1 MFYLKCNIL
10 FYTTSKKLIINI
22 RSFHKVSLYKFYK
35 NISNQNIFIGWG
47 RKKSGLKAMNLAKR
61 YRVKFILL
69 EDGFIRSLNLGVEN
83 SPSFSIVKDDIGI
96 YYDATM
102 PSKLENLLNTYE
114 FKDEEIKQAKKAI
127 ELIKKYKISK
137 YNNNLDIP
145 DDYFQKDEKRVLVI
159 TQTANDASLE
169 FGLAKDFKT
178 VDMIK
183 DAIKE
188 NPKSKI
194 YIKIHPDV
202 LSGKKQSDFNAQ
214 DLPSK
219 CVVIKENYNPI
230 ELLSHFKKVYT
241 KTSGMGFEALIQEC
255 ECVCY
260 GMPFYAGWGLTKDKL
275 ECKRRMQK
283 RSLEEVFYAAYILY
297 AEYFNPYLNQKSNI
311 FDTIQTL
318 AKYKDIE
325 KANSNRLFM
334 LGFTLWKRH
343 FIKPFF
349 KAKNNKIIFL
359 NSIKSLAR
367 YKLKE
372 DDKFFIWGKKYDDN
386 TLKNLLLVKVKE
398 QNLTN
403 FSPKVSLVEDGFIR
417 SISLGSDL
425 TRPFSL
431 IVDDK
436 GLYIDPNKPSKLEE
450 LLQNE
455 IFDENMLSRA
465 KNIIKILL
473 ENRFSK
479 YNGLKHE
486 NLKINAKI
494 GQKVILIPAQVE
506 DDASMILG
514 GFGLS
519 TLDLLKEV
527 RAKNQDAYII
537 FKPHPDVL
545 SGNRVGLKD
554 ETLILEFCDEIVKD
568 CSIDSA
574 IKIAD
579 EIHTITSTS
588 GFDALLRAKKVF
600 TYGMPFYAGW
610 GLTKDK
616 HKCERRTRKLSLEEL
631 VAGAL
636 ITYPRYINPKTKT
649 LCEIEVCLDI
659 MLNLQKDYFSKKH
672 IKLAIDFKTFMLR
685 KIRRFYEFLA
695 KK

>member
-1 MFYLKCNIL
+1 MKYCSI
-10 FYTTSKKLIINI
+10 SKKLIANVSNFYTI
-22 RSFHKVSLYKFYK
+22 SLYKENLKINKDDLF
-35 NISNQNIFIGWG
+35 FGWG
-47 RKKSGLKAMNLAKR
+47 RKKSGLKAMNLAKK
-61 YRVKFILL
+61 YKAKFILL

-83 SPSFSIVKDDIGI
+83 SPSFSMVKDDIGI

-114 FKDEEIKQAKKAI
+114 FKGEEIKQAKKAI

-145 DDYFQKDEKRVLVI
+145 DDYFQKDEKRVLI
-159 TQTANDASLE
+159 IAQTANDASLE

-188 NPKSKI
+188 NPDSKI

-202 LSGKKQSDFNAQ
+202 LSGKKQSDLDINS
-214 DLPSK
+214 LP
-219 CVVIKENYNPI
+219 KECILISENFNPI
-230 ELLSHFKKVYT
+230 ALLEFFDKVYT

-297 AEYFNPYLNQKSNI
+297 SEYFNPYLNQKSNI

-334 LGFTLWKRH
+334 LGFTLWKRY

-349 KAKNNKIIFL
+349 KAKNNEIIFL

-372 DDKFFIWGKKYDDN
+372 DDKFFIWGKKYDEN
-386 TLKNLLLVKVKE
+386 TLKNLLLVKAKE

-403 FSPKVSLVEDGFIR
+403 FTPKVSLVEDGFIR

-436 GLYIDPNKPSKLEE
+436 GLYIDPNKVSKLEE

-455 IFDENMLSRA
+455 IFDKNMLNRA
-465 KNIIKILL
+465 KNIIKTLL

-486 NLKINAKI
+486 DLKINAKI

-527 RAKNQDAYII
+527 RSKNQDAYII

-616 HKCERRTRKLSLEEL
+616 YRCERRTRKLSLEEL

-636 ITYPRYINPKTKT
+636 IIYPRYINPKTKT

-659 MLNLQKDYFSKKH
+659 MLNLQKAYFSKKY
-672 IKLAIDFKTFMLR
+672 IKLAIDFKTFILR

>member
-1 MFYLKCNIL
+1 M
-10 FYTTSKKLIINI
+10 
-22 RSFHKVSLYKFYK
+22 SLYKK
-35 NISNQNIFIGWG
+35 NLKIKKDDLFLGWG
-47 RKKSGLKAMNLAKR
+47 RKKSGLKAMNLAKK
-61 YRVKFILL
+61 YKAKFILL

-83 SPSFSIVKDDIGI
+83 SPSFSMVKDDIGI

-145 DDYFQKDEKRVLVI
+145 DDYFQKDEKRVLII

-178 VDMIK
+178 LDMIK

-202 LSGKKQSDFNAQ
+202 LSGKKQSDLDINS
-214 DLPSK
+214 LP
-219 CVVIKENYNPI
+219 KECILITENFNPI
-230 ELLSHFKKVYT
+230 ALLEFFDKVYT

-297 AEYFNPYLNQKSNI
+297 SEYFNPYLNQKSNI

-318 AKYKDIE
+318 AKYKSIE

-334 LGFTLWKRH
+334 LGFTLWKRY

-349 KAKNNKIIFL
+349 KAKNNEIIFL

-372 DDKFFIWGKKYDDN
+372 DDKFFIWGKKYDEN
-386 TLKNLLLVKVKE
+386 TLKNLLLVKAKE
-398 QNLTN
+398 QNLTS
-403 FSPKVSLVEDGFIR
+403 FTPKVSLVEDGFIR

-436 GLYIDPNKPSKLEE
+436 GLYIDPNKVSKLEE

-455 IFDENMLSRA
+455 IFDENMLNRA

-494 GQKVILIPAQVE
+494 GQKIILIPAQVE

-527 RAKNQDAYII
+527 RSKNQDAYII

-545 SGNRVGLKD
+545 SGNRAGLKD
-554 ETLILEFCDEIVKD
+554 EKLILEFCDEIVKD

-616 HKCERRTRKLSLEEL
+616 YRCERRTRKLSLEEL

-636 ITYPRYINPKTKT
+636 ITYPRYINPKTKI

-659 MLNLQKDYFSKKH
+659 MLNLQKDYFSKSYLKIIIDLRNFLLRRMRRIVENI
-672 IKLAIDFKTFMLR
+672 IK
-685 KIRRFYEFLA
+685 
-695 KK
+695 

>member
-1 MFYLKCNIL
+1 MKY
-10 FYTTSKKLIINI
+10 YSTSKKLITNVKNFYTI
-22 RSFHKVSLYKFYK
+22 FLYKK
-35 NISNQNIFIGWG
+35 NLKINKDDLFFGWG
-47 RKKSGLKAMNLAKR
+47 RKKSGLKAMNLAKK
-61 YRVKFILL
+61 YNTKFILL

-83 SPSFSIVKDDIGI
+83 SPSFSMVKDDIGI

-114 FKDEEIKQAKKAI
+114 FKGEEIKQAKKAI

-145 DDYFQKDEKRVLVI
+145 DDYFQKDEKRVLI
-159 TQTANDASLE
+159 IAQTANDASLE
-169 FGLAKDFKT
+169 FGIAKDFKT

-188 NPKSKI
+188 NPDSKI

-202 LSGKKQSDFNAQ
+202 LSGKKQSDLDINS
-214 DLPSK
+214 LP
-219 CVVIKENYNPI
+219 KECILISENFNPI
-230 ELLSHFKKVYT
+230 ALLEFFDKVYT

-297 AEYFNPYLNQKSNI
+297 SEYFNPYLNQKSNI

-318 AKYKDIE
+318 AKYKSIE

-334 LGFTLWKRH
+334 LGFTLWKRY

-349 KAKNNKIIFL
+349 KAKNNEIIFL

-372 DDKFFIWGKKYDDN
+372 DDKFFIWGKKYDEN
-386 TLKNLLLVKVKE
+386 TLKNLLLVKAKE
-398 QNLTN
+398 QNLTS
-403 FSPKVSLVEDGFIR
+403 FTPKVSLVEDGFIR

-436 GLYIDPNKPSKLEE
+436 GLYIDPNKVSKLEE

-455 IFDENMLSRA
+455 IFDKNMLNRA
-465 KNIIKILL
+465 KNIIKTLL

-486 NLKINAKI
+486 DLKINAKI

-527 RAKNQDAYII
+527 RSKNQDAYII

-616 HKCERRTRKLSLEEL
+616 YRCERRTRKLSLEEL

-659 MLNLQKDYFSKKH
+659 MLNLQKAYFSKKY
-672 IKLAIDFKTFMLR
+672 IKLAIDFKTFILR

>member
-1 MFYLKCNIL
+1 
-10 FYTTSKKLIINI
+10 TSKKLITNVKNFYTI
-22 RSFHKVSLYKFYK
+22 FLYKK
-35 NISNQNIFIGWG
+35 NLKINKDDLFFGWG
-47 RKKSGLKAMNLAKR
+47 RKKSGLKAMNLAKK
-61 YRVKFILL
+61 YNTKFILL

-83 SPSFSIVKDDIGI
+83 SPSFSMVKDDIGI

-114 FKDEEIKQAKKAI
+114 FKGEEIKQAKKAI

-145 DDYFQKDEKRVLVI
+145 DDYFQKDEKRVLI
-159 TQTANDASLE
+159 IAQTANDASLE

-188 NPKSKI
+188 NPDSKI

-202 LSGKKQSDFNAQ
+202 LSGKKQSDLDINS
-214 DLPSK
+214 LP
-219 CVVIKENYNPI
+219 KECILISENFNPI
-230 ELLSHFKKVYT
+230 ALLEFFDKVYT

-297 AEYFNPYLNQKSNI
+297 SEYFNPYLNQKSNI

-334 LGFTLWKRH
+334 LGFTLWKRY

-349 KAKNNKIIFL
+349 KAKNNEIIFL

-372 DDKFFIWGKKYDDN
+372 DDKFFIWGKKYDEN
-386 TLKNLLLVKVKE
+386 TLKNLLLVKAKE
-398 QNLTN
+398 QNLTS
-403 FSPKVSLVEDGFIR
+403 FTPKVSLVEDGFIR

-436 GLYIDPNKPSKLEE
+436 GLYIDPNKVSKLEE

-455 IFDENMLSRA
+455 IFDKNMLNRA
-465 KNIIKILL
+465 KNIIKTLL

-486 NLKINAKI
+486 DLKINAKI

-527 RAKNQDAYII
+527 RSKNQDAYII

-616 HKCERRTRKLSLEEL
+616 YRCERRTRKLSLEEL

-659 MLNLQKDYFSKKH
+659 MLNLQKAYFSKKY
-672 IKLAIDFKTFMLR
+672 IKLAIDFKTFILR

>member
-1 MFYLKCNIL
+1 MD
-10 FYTTSKKLIINI
+10 
-22 RSFHKVSLYKFYK
+22 
-35 NISNQNIFIGWG
+35 
-47 RKKSGLKAMNLAKR
+47 LAKK
-61 YRVKFILL
+61 YKAKFILL

-83 SPSFSIVKDDIGI
+83 SPSFSMVKDDIGI

-114 FKDEEIKQAKKAI
+114 FKGEEIKQAKKAI

-145 DDYFQKDEKRVLVI
+145 DDYFQKDEKRVLI
-159 TQTANDASLE
+159 IAQTANDASLE

-188 NPKSKI
+188 NPDSKI

-202 LSGKKQSDFNAQ
+202 LSGKKQSDLDINS
-214 DLPSK
+214 LP
-219 CVVIKENYNPI
+219 KECILISENFNPI
-230 ELLSHFKKVYT
+230 ALLEFFDKVYT

-297 AEYFNPYLNQKSNI
+297 SEYFNPYLNQKSNI

-334 LGFTLWKRH
+334 LGFTLWKRY

-349 KAKNNKIIFL
+349 KAKNNEIIFL

-372 DDKFFIWGKKYDDN
+372 DDKFFIWGKKYDEN
-386 TLKNLLLVKVKE
+386 TLKNLLLVKAKE

-403 FSPKVSLVEDGFIR
+403 FTPKVSLVEDGFIR

-436 GLYIDPNKPSKLEE
+436 GLYIDPNKVSKLEE

-455 IFDENMLSRA
+455 IFDKNMLNRA
-465 KNIIKILL
+465 KNIIKTLL

-486 NLKINAKI
+486 DLKINAKI

-527 RAKNQDAYII
+527 RSKNQDAYII

-616 HKCERRTRKLSLEEL
+616 YRCERRTRKLSLEEL

-636 ITYPRYINPKTKT
+636 IIYPRYINPKTKT

-659 MLNLQKDYFSKKH
+659 MLNLQKAYFSKKY
-672 IKLAIDFKTFMLR
+672 IKLAIDFKTFILR

>member
-1 MFYLKCNIL
+1 MKHYSI
-10 FYTTSKKLIINI
+10 SKKLIANVRNFYTI
-22 RSFHKVSLYKFYK
+22 SLYKK
-35 NISNQNIFIGWG
+35 NSKINKDDLFLGWG
-47 RKKSGLKAMNLAKR
+47 RKKSGLKAINLAKK
-61 YRVKFILL
+61 YKAKFILL

-83 SPSFSIVKDDIGI
+83 SPSFSMVKDDIGI
-96 YYDATM
+96 YYDATA

-145 DDYFQKDEKRVLVI
+145 DDYFQKDEKRVLII

-169 FGLAKDFKT
+169 FGLAKGFKT

-202 LSGKKQSDFNAQ
+202 LSGKKQSDLDINS
-214 DLPSK
+214 LP
-219 CVVIKENYNPI
+219 KECILITENFNPI
-230 ELLSHFKKVYT
+230 ALLEFFDKVYT
-241 KTSGMGFEALIQEC
+241 KTSGMGFEALMQEC
-255 ECVCY
+255 ECICY

-275 ECKRRMQK
+275 ERKRRMQK

-311 FDTIQTL
+311 FDTIKTL

-349 KAKNNKIIFL
+349 KAKDNKIIFL
-359 NSIKSLAR
+359 NSLKSLAR

-372 DDKFFIWGKKYDDN
+372 DDKFFIWGKKYDEN
-386 TLKNLLLVKVKE
+386 TLKNLLLVKAKE
-398 QNLTN
+398 QNLTS
-403 FSPKVSLVEDGFIR
+403 FTPKVSLVEDGFIR

-436 GLYIDPNKPSKLEE
+436 GLYIDPNKVSKLEE

-455 IFDENMLSRA
+455 IFDKNMLNRA

-486 NLKINAKI
+486 DLKINAKI
-494 GQKVILIPAQVE
+494 GQKIILIPAQVE
-506 DDASMILG
+506 DDTSMILG

-616 HKCERRTRKLSLEEL
+616 YRCERRTRKLSLEEL

-636 ITYPRYINPKTKT
+636 IIYPRYINPKTKT

-659 MLNLQKDYFSKKH
+659 MLNLQKAYFSKKY

>member
-1 MFYLKCNIL
+1 MKYYSI
-10 FYTTSKKLIINI
+10 SKKLIANARNFYTI
-22 RSFHKVSLYKFYK
+22 SLYKK
-35 NISNQNIFIGWG
+35 NLKIKKDDLFFGWG
-47 RKKSGLKAMNLAKR
+47 RKKSGLKAMNLAKK
-61 YRVKFILL
+61 YKAKFILL

-83 SPSFSIVKDDIGI
+83 SPSFSMVKDDIGI

-114 FKDEEIKQAKKAI
+114 IKDEEIKQAKKAI

-145 DDYFQKDEKRVLVI
+145 DNYFQKEEKRVLI
-159 TQTANDASLE
+159 IIQTANDTSLE

-178 VDMIK
+178 LDMIK

-188 NPKSKI
+188 NPDSKI

-202 LSGKKQSDFNAQ
+202 LSGKKQSDLDINS
-214 DLPSK
+214 LP
-219 CVVIKENYNPI
+219 KECILITENFNPI
-230 ELLSHFKKVYT
+230 ALLEFFDKVYT
-241 KTSGMGFEALIQEC
+241 KTSGMGLEALMQEC
-255 ECVCY
+255 ECICY

-325 KANSNRLFM
+325 KVNSNRLFM

-349 KAKNNKIIFL
+349 KAKDNEIIFL
-359 NSIKSLAR
+359 NSLKSLAR

-372 DDKFFIWGKKYDDN
+372 SDKFFIWGRRIDYNALKTTLIKKAQDE
-386 TLKNLLLVKVKE
+386 NLSYF
-398 QNLTN
+398 T
-403 FSPKVSLVEDGFIR
+403 PKISLVEDGFIR

-455 IFDENMLSRA
+455 IFDENMLNRA

-486 NLKINAKI
+486 DLKINAKI
-494 GQKVILIPAQVE
+494 GQKIILIPAQVE

-527 RAKNQDAYII
+527 RSKNQDAYII

-616 HKCERRTRKLSLEEL
+616 HKCKRRTRKLSLEEL
-631 VAGAL
+631 VAGTL

-659 MLNLQKDYFSKKH
+659 MLNLQKAYFSKKH

>member
-1 MFYLKCNIL
+1 MKHYSI
-10 FYTTSKKLIINI
+10 SKKLIANVRNFYTI
-22 RSFHKVSLYKFYK
+22 SLYKK
-35 NISNQNIFIGWG
+35 NSKINKDDLFLGWG
-47 RKKSGLKAMNLAKR
+47 RKKSGLKAINLAKK
-61 YRVKFILL
+61 YKAKFILL

-83 SPSFSIVKDDIGI
+83 SPSFSMVKDDIGI
-96 YYDATM
+96 YYDATA

-145 DDYFQKDEKRVLVI
+145 DDYFQKDEKRVLII

-169 FGLAKDFKT
+169 FGLAKGFKT

-202 LSGKKQSDFNAQ
+202 LSGKKQSDLDINSLPKECILITENFNPVA
-214 DLPSK
+214 
-219 CVVIKENYNPI
+219 
-230 ELLSHFKKVYT
+230 LLEFFDKVYT
-241 KTSGMGFEALIQEC
+241 KTSGMGFEALMQEC
-255 ECVCY
+255 ECICY

-283 RSLEEVFYAAYILY
+283 RSLEEVFYVAYILY
-297 AEYFNPYLNQKSNI
+297 AEYFNPCLNQKSNI

-325 KANSNRLFM
+325 KVNSNKLFM

-349 KAKNNKIIFL
+349 KAKDNEIIFL
-359 NSIKSLAR
+359 NSIKSLVR

-372 DDKFFIWGKKYDDN
+372 DDKFFIWGKKYDEN
-386 TLKNLLLVKVKE
+386 TLKNLLLVKAKE

-403 FSPKVSLVEDGFIR
+403 FTPKVSLVEDGFIR

-436 GLYIDPNKPSKLEE
+436 GLYIDPNKASKLEE

-455 IFDENMLSRA
+455 IFDENMLNRA

-486 NLKINAKI
+486 DLKINAKI
-494 GQKVILIPAQVE
+494 GQKIILIPAQVE

-600 TYGMPFYAGW
+600 AYGMPFYAGW

-616 HKCERRTRKLSLEEL
+616 YRCERRTRKLSLEEL

-636 ITYPRYINPKTKT
+636 IAYPRYINPKTKT

-659 MLNLQKDYFSKKH
+659 MLNLQKAYFS
-672 IKLAIDFKTFMLR
+672 
-685 KIRRFYEFLA
+685 
-695 KK
+695 

>member
-1 MFYLKCNIL
+1 MYKKNLKIKKDDL
-10 FYTTSKKLIINI
+10 F
-22 RSFHKVSLYKFYK
+22 F
-35 NISNQNIFIGWG
+35 GWG
-47 RKKSGLKAMNLAKR
+47 RKKSGLKAMNLAKK
-61 YRVKFILL
+61 YKAKFILL

-83 SPSFSIVKDDIGI
+83 SPSFSMVKDDIGI
-96 YYDATM
+96 YYDATA

-145 DDYFQKDEKRVLVI
+145 DDYFQKDEKRVLII

-169 FGLAKDFKT
+169 FGLAKGFKT

-202 LSGKKQSDFNAQ
+202 LSGKKQSDLDINS
-214 DLPSK
+214 LP
-219 CVVIKENYNPI
+219 KECILITENFNPI
-230 ELLSHFKKVYT
+230 ALLEFFDKVYT
-241 KTSGMGFEALIQEC
+241 KTSGMGFEALMQGC

-297 AEYFNPYLNQKSNI
+297 SEYFNPYLNQESNI

-325 KANSNRLFM
+325 KVNSNRLFM

-349 KAKNNKIIFL
+349 NAKDNEIIFL
-359 NSIKSLAR
+359 NSLKSLAG

-372 DDKFFIWGKKYDDN
+372 NDKFFIWGKRIDYN
-386 TLKNLLLVKVKE
+386 TLKSTLVKKAQDE
-398 QNLTN
+398 DLSNFTPKISLT
-403 FSPKVSLVEDGFIR
+403 EDGFIR

-431 IVDDK
+431 IIDDK
-436 GLYIDPNKPSKLEE
+436 GLYIDPNKASKLEE
-450 LLQNE
+450 HLQNE
-455 IFDENMLSRA
+455 IFDENMLNRA

-494 GQKVILIPAQVE
+494 GQKIILIPAQVE

-527 RAKNQDAYII
+527 RSKNQDAYII

-616 HKCERRTRKLSLEEL
+616 HKCKRRTRKLSLEEL

-636 ITYPRYINPKTKT
+636 IIYPRYINPKTKT

-659 MLNLQKDYFSKKH
+659 MLNLQKAYFSKKH

>member
-1 MFYLKCNIL
+1 MKY
-10 FYTTSKKLIINI
+10 YSTSKKLITNVKNFYTI
-22 RSFHKVSLYKFYK
+22 FLYKK
-35 NISNQNIFIGWG
+35 NLKINKDDLFFGWG
-47 RKKSGLKAMNLAKR
+47 RKKSGLKAMNLAKK
-61 YRVKFILL
+61 YNTKFILL

-83 SPSFSIVKDDIGI
+83 SPSFSMVKDDIGI
-96 YYDATM
+96 YYDGTM

-114 FKDEEIKQAKKAI
+114 FKGEEIKQAKKAI

-145 DDYFQKDEKRVLVI
+145 DDYFQKDEKRVLI
-159 TQTANDASLE
+159 IAQTANDASLE

-188 NPKSKI
+188 NPDSKI

-202 LSGKKQSDFNAQ
+202 LSGKKQSDLDINS
-214 DLPSK
+214 LP
-219 CVVIKENYNPI
+219 KECILISENFNPI
-230 ELLSHFKKVYT
+230 ALLEFFDKVYT

-297 AEYFNPYLNQKSNI
+297 SEYFNPYLNQKSNI

-334 LGFTLWKRH
+334 LGFTLWKRY

-349 KAKNNKIIFL
+349 KAKNNEIIFL

-372 DDKFFIWGKKYDDN
+372 DDKFFIWGKKYDEN
-386 TLKNLLLVKVKE
+386 TLKNLLLVKAKE
-398 QNLTN
+398 QNLTS
-403 FSPKVSLVEDGFIR
+403 FTPKVSLVEDGFIR

-436 GLYIDPNKPSKLEE
+436 GLYIDPNKVSKLEE

-455 IFDENMLSRA
+455 IFDESMLNRA

-527 RAKNQDAYII
+527 RSKNQDAYII

-659 MLNLQKDYFSKKH
+659 MLNLQKAYFSKKY
-672 IKLAIDFKTFMLR
+672 IKLAIDFKTFILR
-685 KIRRFYEFLA
+685 KIRRFYEFLTE
-695 KK
+695 K

>member
-1 MFYLKCNIL
+1 MKHYSI
-10 FYTTSKKLIINI
+10 SKKLITNVKNFYTI
-22 RSFHKVSLYKFYK
+22 FLYKK
-35 NISNQNIFIGWG
+35 NLKINKDDLFFGWG
-47 RKKSGLKAMNLAKR
+47 RKKSGLKAMNLAKK
-61 YRVKFILL
+61 YNTKFILL

-83 SPSFSIVKDDIGI
+83 SPSFSMVKDDIGI

-114 FKDEEIKQAKKAI
+114 FKGEEIKQAKKAI

-145 DDYFQKDEKRVLVI
+145 DDYFQKDEKRVLI
-159 TQTANDASLE
+159 IAQTANDASLE

-188 NPKSKI
+188 NPDSKI

-202 LSGKKQSDFNAQ
+202 LSGKKQSDLDINS
-214 DLPSK
+214 LP
-219 CVVIKENYNPI
+219 KECILISENFNPI
-230 ELLSHFKKVYT
+230 ALLEFFDKVYT

-297 AEYFNPYLNQKSNI
+297 SEYFNPYLNQKSNI

-318 AKYKDIE
+318 AKYKSIE

-334 LGFTLWKRH
+334 LGFTLWKRY

-349 KAKNNKIIFL
+349 KAKNNEIIFL

-372 DDKFFIWGKKYDDN
+372 DDKFFIWGKKYDEN
-386 TLKNLLLVKVKE
+386 TLKNLLLVKAKE
-398 QNLTN
+398 QNLTS
-403 FSPKVSLVEDGFIR
+403 FTPKVSLVEDGFIR

-436 GLYIDPNKPSKLEE
+436 GLYIDPNKVSKLEE

-455 IFDENMLSRA
+455 IFDKNMLNRA
-465 KNIIKILL
+465 KNIIKTLL

-486 NLKINAKI
+486 DLKINAKI

-527 RAKNQDAYII
+527 RSKNQDAYII

-616 HKCERRTRKLSLEEL
+616 YRCERRTRKLSLEEL

-659 MLNLQKDYFSKKH
+659 MLNLQKAYFSKKY
-672 IKLAIDFKTFMLR
+672 IKLAIDFKTFILR

>member
-1 MFYLKCNIL
+1 M
-10 FYTTSKKLIINI
+10 
-22 RSFHKVSLYKFYK
+22 SLYKENLKINKDDLF
-35 NISNQNIFIGWG
+35 FGWG
-47 RKKSGLKAMNLAKR
+47 RKKSGLKAMNLAKK
-61 YRVKFILL
+61 YKAKFILL

-83 SPSFSIVKDDIGI
+83 SPSFSMVKDDIGI

-114 FKDEEIKQAKKAI
+114 FKGEEIKQAKKAI

-145 DDYFQKDEKRVLVI
+145 DDYFQKDEKRVLI
-159 TQTANDASLE
+159 IAQTANDASLE

-188 NPKSKI
+188 NPDSKI

-202 LSGKKQSDFNAQ
+202 LSGKKQSDLDINS
-214 DLPSK
+214 LP
-219 CVVIKENYNPI
+219 KECILISENFNPI
-230 ELLSHFKKVYT
+230 ALLEFFDKVYT

-297 AEYFNPYLNQKSNI
+297 SEYFNPYLNQKSNI

-334 LGFTLWKRH
+334 LGFTLWKRY

-349 KAKNNKIIFL
+349 KAKNNEIIFL

-372 DDKFFIWGKKYDDN
+372 DDKFFIWGKKYDEN
-386 TLKNLLLVKVKE
+386 TLKNLLLVKAKE

-403 FSPKVSLVEDGFIR
+403 FTPKVSLVEDGFIR

-436 GLYIDPNKPSKLEE
+436 GLYIDPNKVSKLEE

-455 IFDENMLSRA
+455 IFDKNMLNRA

-494 GQKVILIPAQVE
+494 GQKIILIPAQVE

-527 RAKNQDAYII
+527 RSKNQDAYII

-616 HKCERRTRKLSLEEL
+616 YRCERRTRKLSLEEL

-636 ITYPRYINPKTKT
+636 IIYPRYINPKTKT

-659 MLNLQKDYFSKKH
+659 MLNLQKAYFSKKY

>member
-1 MFYLKCNIL
+1 MKY
-10 FYTTSKKLIINI
+10 YSTSKKLIANARNFYSI
-22 RSFHKVSLYKFYK
+22 FLYKK
-35 NISNQNIFIGWG
+35 NLKINKDDLFFGWG
-47 RKKSGLKAMNLAKR
+47 RKKSGLKAMNLAKK
-61 YRVKFILL
+61 YKAKFILL

-83 SPSFSIVKDDIGI
+83 SPSFSMVKDDIGI

-145 DDYFQKDEKRVLVI
+145 DDYFQKDEKRVLII

-169 FGLAKDFKT
+169 FSFAKDFNT

-188 NPKSKI
+188 NPDFKI
-194 YIKIHPDV
+194 YVKIHPDV
-202 LSGKKQSDFNAQ
+202 LSGKKQSDLVINF
-214 DLPSK
+214 LP
-219 CVVIKENYNPI
+219 KECILITENFNPI
-230 ELLSHFKKVYT
+230 ALLEFFDKVYA

-297 AEYFNPYLNQKSNI
+297 SEYFNPYLNQKSNI

-325 KANSNRLFM
+325 KVNSNRLFM

-349 KAKNNKIIFL
+349 KAKDNEIIFL
-359 NSIKSLAR
+359 NSINSLVR

-372 DDKFFIWGKKYDDN
+372 NDKFFIWGRRIDYNVLKTTLIKKAQDE
-386 TLKNLLLVKVKE
+386 NLSHF
-398 QNLTN
+398 T
-403 FSPKVSLVEDGFIR
+403 PKISLVEDGFIR

-436 GLYIDPNKPSKLEE
+436 GLYIDPNKASKLEE

-455 IFDENMLSRA
+455 IFDENMLNRA
-465 KNIIKILL
+465 KNIIKTLL

-494 GQKVILIPAQVE
+494 GQNIILIPAQVE

-519 TLDLLKEV
+519 TLDLIKEV

-616 HKCERRTRKLSLEEL
+616 HKCKRRTRKLSLEEL

-672 IKLAIDFKTFMLR
+672 TKLAIDFKTFMLR

>member
-1 MFYLKCNIL
+1 MKYYSI
-10 FYTTSKKLIINI
+10 SKKLIANVRNFYTI
-22 RSFHKVSLYKFYK
+22 SLYKK
-35 NISNQNIFIGWG
+35 NLKIKKDDLFFGWG
-47 RKKSGLKAMNLAKR
+47 RKKSGLKAMNLAKK
-61 YRVKFILL
+61 YKAKFILL

-83 SPSFSIVKDDIGI
+83 SPSFSMVKDDIGI

-102 PSKLENLLNTYE
+102 PSKLENLLNTCE

-145 DDYFQKDEKRVLVI
+145 DNYFQKDEKRVLII

-178 VDMIK
+178 LDMIK

-188 NPKSKI
+188 NPKSTI

-202 LSGKKQSDFNAQ
+202 LSGKKQSDLDINS
-214 DLPSK
+214 LP
-219 CVVIKENYNPI
+219 KECILITENFNPI
-230 ELLSHFKKVYT
+230 ALLEFFDKVYT
-241 KTSGMGFEALIQEC
+241 KTSGMGFEALMQEC
-255 ECVCY
+255 ECICY

-275 ECKRRMQK
+275 ECKRRIRK
-283 RSLEEVFYAAYILY
+283 RNLEEFFYAAYILY
-297 AEYFNPYLNQKSNI
+297 SEYFNPYLNQKSNI

-325 KANSNRLFM
+325 KVNSNRLFM

-349 KAKNNKIIFL
+349 KAKDNEIIFL
-359 NSIKSLAR
+359 NSLKSLAG

-372 DDKFFIWGKKYDDN
+372 NDKFFIWGKKYDEN
-386 TLKNLLLVKVKE
+386 TLKNLLLVKAKE

-403 FSPKVSLVEDGFIR
+403 FTPKVSLVEDGFIR

-455 IFDENMLSRA
+455 IFDENILNRA

-486 NLKINAKI
+486 DLKINAKI
-494 GQKVILIPAQVE
+494 GQKIILIPAQVE

-616 HKCERRTRKLSLEEL
+616 HKCKRRTRKLSLEEL

-659 MLNLQKDYFSKKH
+659 MLNLQKAYFSKKY

>member
-1 MFYLKCNIL
+1 MKY
-10 FYTTSKKLIINI
+10 YSASKKLIANARNFYTI
-22 RSFHKVSLYKFYK
+22 SLYKK
-35 NISNQNIFIGWG
+35 NLKIKKDDLFFGWG
-47 RKKSGLKAMNLAKR
+47 RKKSGLKAMNLAKK
-61 YRVKFILL
+61 YKAKFILL
-69 EDGFIRSLNLGVEN
+69 EDGFIRSLNLGVED
-83 SPSFSIVKDDIGI
+83 SPSFSMVKDDIGI

-102 PSKLENLLNTYE
+102 PSKLENLLNTCE

-145 DDYFQKDEKRVLVI
+145 DNYFQKDEKRVLII

-178 VDMIK
+178 LDMIK

-188 NPKSKI
+188 NPKSTI

-202 LSGKKQSDFNAQ
+202 LSGKKQSDL
-214 DLPSK
+214 DLNSLP
-219 CVVIKENYNPI
+219 KECILITENFNPI
-230 ELLSHFKKVYT
+230 ALLEFFDKVYT
-241 KTSGMGFEALIQEC
+241 KTSGMGFEALMQEC
-255 ECVCY
+255 ECICY

-297 AEYFNPYLNQKSNI
+297 SEYFNPYLNQKSNI

-325 KANSNRLFM
+325 KVNSNKLFM

-349 KAKNNKIIFL
+349 KAKDNEIIFL
-359 NSIKSLAR
+359 NSIKSLVR

-372 DDKFFIWGKKYDDN
+372 DDKFFIWGKKYDEN
-386 TLKNLLLVKVKE
+386 TLKNLLLVKAKE

-403 FSPKVSLVEDGFIR
+403 FTPKVSLVEDGFIR

-455 IFDENMLSRA
+455 IFDENMLNRA

-486 NLKINAKI
+486 NLKINAKT
-494 GQKVILIPAQVE
+494 GQKIILIPAQVE

-527 RAKNQDAYII
+527 RSKNQDAYII

-616 HKCERRTRKLSLEEL
+616 YRCERRTRKLSLEEL

-636 ITYPRYINPKTKT
+636 IAYPRYINPKTKT

-659 MLNLQKDYFSKKH
+659 MLNLQKDYFSKKY
-672 IKLAIDFKTFMLR
+672 IKLVIDFKTFMLR
-685 KIRRFYEFLA
+685 KIRRFYEF
-695 KK
+695 

>member
-1 MFYLKCNIL
+1 MKY
-10 FYTTSKKLIINI
+10 YSTSKKLITNVKNFYTI
-22 RSFHKVSLYKFYK
+22 FLYKK
-35 NISNQNIFIGWG
+35 NLKINKDDLFFGWG
-47 RKKSGLKAMNLAKR
+47 RKKSGLKAMNLAKK
-61 YRVKFILL
+61 YNTKFILL

-83 SPSFSIVKDDIGI
+83 SPSFSMVKDDIGI
-96 YYDATM
+96 YYDATA

-145 DDYFQKDEKRVLVI
+145 DDYFQKDEKRVLII

-169 FGLAKDFKT
+169 FGLAKGFKT

-202 LSGKKQSDFNAQ
+202 LSGKKQSDLDINSLPKECILITENFNPVA
-214 DLPSK
+214 
-219 CVVIKENYNPI
+219 
-230 ELLSHFKKVYT
+230 LLEFFDKVYT
-241 KTSGMGFEALIQEC
+241 KTSGMGFEALMQEC
-255 ECVCY
+255 ECICY

-297 AEYFNPYLNQKSNI
+297 SEYFNPYLNQKSNI

-318 AKYKDIE
+318 AKYKSIE

-334 LGFTLWKRH
+334 LGFTLWKRY

-349 KAKNNKIIFL
+349 KAKNNEIIFL

-372 DDKFFIWGKKYDDN
+372 DDKFFIWGKKYDEN
-386 TLKNLLLVKVKE
+386 TLKNLLLVKAKE
-398 QNLTN
+398 QNLTS
-403 FSPKVSLVEDGFIR
+403 FTPKVSLVEDGFIR

-436 GLYIDPNKPSKLEE
+436 GLYIDPNKVSKLEE

-455 IFDENMLSRA
+455 IFDKNMLNRA
-465 KNIIKILL
+465 KNIIKTLL

-486 NLKINAKI
+486 DLKINAKI

-527 RAKNQDAYII
+527 RSKNQDAYII

-616 HKCERRTRKLSLEEL
+616 YRCERRTRKLSLEEL

-659 MLNLQKDYFSKKH
+659 MLNLQKAYFSKKY
-672 IKLAIDFKTFMLR
+672 IKLAIDFKTFILR

>member
-1 MFYLKCNIL
+1 MKYYSI
-10 FYTTSKKLIINI
+10 SKKLIANVRNFYTI
-22 RSFHKVSLYKFYK
+22 SLYKK
-35 NISNQNIFIGWG
+35 NLKIKKDDLFFGWG
-47 RKKSGLKAMNLAKR
+47 RKKSGLKAMNLAKK
-61 YRVKFILL
+61 YKAKFILL

-83 SPSFSIVKDDIGI
+83 SPSFSMVKDDIGI

-102 PSKLENLLNTYE
+102 PSKLENLLNTCE

-145 DDYFQKDEKRVLVI
+145 DNYFQKDEKRVLII

-178 VDMIK
+178 LDMIK

-188 NPKSKI
+188 NPKSTI

-202 LSGKKQSDFNAQ
+202 LSGKKQSDLDINSLPKECILITENFNPVA
-214 DLPSK
+214 
-219 CVVIKENYNPI
+219 
-230 ELLSHFKKVYT
+230 LLEFFDKVYT
-241 KTSGMGFEALIQEC
+241 KTSGMGFEALMQEC
-255 ECVCY
+255 ECICY

-283 RSLEEVFYAAYILY
+283 RSLEEVFYVAYILY
-297 AEYFNPYLNQKSNI
+297 AEYFNPCLNQKSNI

-325 KANSNRLFM
+325 KVNSNKLFM

-349 KAKNNKIIFL
+349 KAKDNEIIFL
-359 NSIKSLAR
+359 NSIKSLVR

-372 DDKFFIWGKKYDDN
+372 DDKFFIWGKKYDEN
-386 TLKNLLLVKVKE
+386 TLKNLLLVKAKE

-403 FSPKVSLVEDGFIR
+403 FTPKVSLVEDGFIR

-436 GLYIDPNKPSKLEE
+436 GLYIDPNKASKLEE

-455 IFDENMLSRA
+455 IFDENMLNRA

-486 NLKINAKI
+486 DLKINAKI
-494 GQKVILIPAQVE
+494 GQKIILIPAQVE

-600 TYGMPFYAGW
+600 AYGMPFYAGW

-616 HKCERRTRKLSLEEL
+616 YRCERRTRKLSLEEL

-636 ITYPRYINPKTKT
+636 IAYPRYINPKTKT

-659 MLNLQKDYFSKKH
+659 MLNLQKAYFSKKY

>member
-1 MFYLKCNIL
+1 MKY
-10 FYTTSKKLIINI
+10 YSASKKLIANARNFYTI
-22 RSFHKVSLYKFYK
+22 SLYKK
-35 NISNQNIFIGWG
+35 NLKIKKDDLFFGWG
-47 RKKSGLKAMNLAKR
+47 RKKSGLKAMNLAKKHKA
-61 YRVKFILL
+61 KFILL

-83 SPSFSIVKDDIGI
+83 SPSFSMVKDDIGI

-102 PSKLENLLNTYE
+102 PSKLENLLNTCE
-114 FKDEEIKQAKKAI
+114 FKDEEIKQTKKAI

-145 DDYFQKDEKRVLVI
+145 DNYFQKDEKRVLII

-178 VDMIK
+178 LDMIK

-202 LSGKKQSDFNAQ
+202 LSGKKQSDL
-214 DLPSK
+214 DLNSLP
-219 CVVIKENYNPI
+219 KECILITENFNPI
-230 ELLSHFKKVYT
+230 ALLEFFDKVYT
-241 KTSGMGFEALIQEC
+241 KTSGMGFEALMQEC
-255 ECVCY
+255 ECICY

-297 AEYFNPYLNQKSNI
+297 SEYFNPYLNQKSNI

-325 KANSNRLFM
+325 KVNSNKLFM

-349 KAKNNKIIFL
+349 NAKDNEIIFL
-359 NSIKSLAR
+359 NSIKSLVR

-372 DDKFFIWGKKYDDN
+372 DDKFFIWGKKYDEN
-386 TLKNLLLVKVKE
+386 TLKNLLLVKAKE

-403 FSPKVSLVEDGFIR
+403 FTPKVSLVEDGFIR

-455 IFDENMLSRA
+455 IFDENMLNRA

-486 NLKINAKI
+486 NLKINAKT
-494 GQKVILIPAQVE
+494 GQKIILIPAQVE

-527 RAKNQDAYII
+527 RSKNQDAYII

-616 HKCERRTRKLSLEEL
+616 YRCERRTRKLSLEEL

-636 ITYPRYINPKTKT
+636 IAYPRYINPKTKT

-659 MLNLQKDYFSKKH
+659 MLNLQKDYFSKKY
-672 IKLAIDFKTFMLR
+672 IKLVIDFKTFMLR

>member
-1 MFYLKCNIL
+1 MKY
-10 FYTTSKKLIINI
+10 YSASKKLIANARNFYTI
-22 RSFHKVSLYKFYK
+22 SLYKK
-35 NISNQNIFIGWG
+35 NLKIKKDDLFFGWG
-47 RKKSGLKAMNLAKR
+47 RKKSGLKAMNLAKK
-61 YRVKFILL
+61 YKAKFILL
-69 EDGFIRSLNLGVEN
+69 EDGFIRSLNLGVED
-83 SPSFSIVKDDIGI
+83 SPSFSMVKDDIGI

-102 PSKLENLLNTYE
+102 PSKLENLLNTCE

-145 DDYFQKDEKRVLVI
+145 DNYFQKDEKRVLII

-178 VDMIK
+178 LDMIK

-188 NPKSKI
+188 NPKSTI

-202 LSGKKQSDFNAQ
+202 LSGKKQSDL
-214 DLPSK
+214 DLNSLP
-219 CVVIKENYNPI
+219 KECILITENFNPI
-230 ELLSHFKKVYT
+230 ALLEFFDKVYT
-241 KTSGMGFEALIQEC
+241 KTSGMGFEALMQEC
-255 ECVCY
+255 ECICY

-297 AEYFNPYLNQKSNI
+297 SEYFNPYLNQKSNI

-325 KANSNRLFM
+325 KVNSNKLFM

-349 KAKNNKIIFL
+349 KAKDNEIIFL
-359 NSIKSLAR
+359 NSIKSLVR

-372 DDKFFIWGKKYDDN
+372 DDKFFIWGKKYDEN
-386 TLKNLLLVKVKE
+386 TLKNLLLVKAKE

-403 FSPKVSLVEDGFIR
+403 FTPKVSLVEDGFIR

-455 IFDENMLSRA
+455 IFDENMLNRA

-486 NLKINAKI
+486 DLKINAKI
-494 GQKVILIPAQVE
+494 GQKIILIPAQVE

-527 RAKNQDAYII
+527 RSKNQDAYII

-616 HKCERRTRKLSLEEL
+616 YRCERRTRKLSLEEL

-636 ITYPRYINPKTKT
+636 IAYPRYINPKTKT

-659 MLNLQKDYFSKKH
+659 MLNLQKAYFSKKY

>member
-1 MFYLKCNIL
+1 MSTYS
-10 FYTTSKKLIINI
+10 TSKKLIKNVNNFINV
-22 RSFHKVSLYKFYK
+22 KDYK
-35 NISNQNIFIGWG
+35 NSLLISDFICGWG
-47 RKKSGLKAMNLAKR
+47 RKKSGLKAMNLAKKHKA
-61 YRVKFILL
+61 KFILL

-145 DDYFQKDEKRVLVI
+145 DNYFKKDEKRVLII

-169 FGLAKDFKT
+169 FGFAKDFKT
-178 VDMIK
+178 LDMIK

-188 NPKSKI
+188 NPDSKI

-202 LSGKKQSDFNAQ
+202 LSGKKQSDLYINS
-214 DLPSK
+214 LP
-219 CVVIKENYNPI
+219 KECILITENFNPI
-230 ELLSHFKKVYT
+230 ALLEFFDKVYT
-241 KTSGMGFEALIQEC
+241 KTSGMGFEALMQEC
-255 ECVCY
+255 ECICY
-260 GMPFYAGWGLTKDKL
+260 GMPFYAGWDLTKDKL
-275 ECKRRMQK
+275 ECKRRIQK
-283 RSLEEVFYAAYILY
+283 RTLEEVFYAAYMLY
-297 AEYFNPYLNQKSNI
+297 TEYFNPYLNQKSDI
-311 FDTIQTL
+311 FDTIKTL
-318 AKYKDIE
+318 VKYKDIE
-325 KANSNRLFM
+325 KANSNRLFFF
-334 LGFTLWKRH
+334 GFSKWKRK
-343 FIKPFF
+343 FAKPFF
-349 KAKNNKIIFL
+349 IAKNNEIIFL
-359 NSIKSLAR
+359 DFLDCLKNIQ
-367 YKLKE
+367 LKE
-372 DDKFFIWGKKYDDN
+372 NDKFFIWGKRIDYN
-386 TLKNLLLVKVKE
+386 TLKTTLIKKAQDDNLLYF
-398 QNLTN
+398 T
-403 FSPKVSLVEDGFIR
+403 PKISLVEDGFIR

-455 IFDENMLSRA
+455 IFDENMLNRA

-486 NLKINAKI
+486 NLKINAKT
-494 GQKVILIPAQVE
+494 GQKIILIPAQVE

-527 RAKNQDAYII
+527 RSKNQDAYII

-554 ETLILEFCDEIVKD
+554 EALILEFCDEIVKD

-616 HKCERRTRKLSLEEL
+616 HKCKRRTRKLSLEEL

-636 ITYPRYINPKTKT
+636 IAYPRYINPKTKT

>member
-1 MFYLKCNIL
+1 MKY
-10 FYTTSKKLIINI
+10 YSASKKLIANARNFYTI
-22 RSFHKVSLYKFYK
+22 SLYKK
-35 NISNQNIFIGWG
+35 NLKIKKDDLFFGWG
-47 RKKSGLKAMNLAKR
+47 RKKSGLKAMNLAKK
-61 YRVKFILL
+61 YKAKFILL

-83 SPSFSIVKDDIGI
+83 SPSFSMVKDDIGI
-96 YYDATM
+96 YYDATA

-145 DDYFQKDEKRVLVI
+145 DDYFQKDEKRVLII

-183 DAIKE
+183 DAVKE

-202 LSGKKQSDFNAQ
+202 LSGKKQSDLDINS
-214 DLPSK
+214 LP
-219 CVVIKENYNPI
+219 KECILITENFNPI
-230 ELLSHFKKVYT
+230 ALLEFFDKVYT
-241 KTSGMGFEALIQEC
+241 KTSGMGFEALMQEC
-255 ECVCY
+255 ECICY

-297 AEYFNPYLNQKSNI
+297 SEYFNPYLNQKSNI

-325 KANSNRLFM
+325 KVNSNKLFM

-349 KAKNNKIIFL
+349 NAKDNEIIFL
-359 NSIKSLAR
+359 NSIKSLVR

-372 DDKFFIWGKKYDDN
+372 DDKFFIWGKKYDEN
-386 TLKNLLLVKVKE
+386 TLKNLLLVKAKE

-403 FSPKVSLVEDGFIR
+403 FTPKVSLVEDGFIR

-455 IFDENMLSRA
+455 IFDENMLNRA

-486 NLKINAKI
+486 NLKINAKT
-494 GQKVILIPAQVE
+494 GQKIILIPAQVE

-527 RAKNQDAYII
+527 RSKNQDAYII

-616 HKCERRTRKLSLEEL
+616 YRCERRTRKLSLEEL

-636 ITYPRYINPKTKT
+636 IAYPRYINPKTKT

-659 MLNLQKDYFSKKH
+659 MLNLQKDYFSKKY
-672 IKLAIDFKTFMLR
+672 IKLVIDFKTFMLR
-685 KIRRFYEFLA
+685 KIRRFYEFLG

>member
-1 MFYLKCNIL
+1 MKYYSI
-10 FYTTSKKLIINI
+10 SKKLIANVRNFYTI
-22 RSFHKVSLYKFYK
+22 SLYKK
-35 NISNQNIFIGWG
+35 NLKINKDDLFFGWG
-47 RKKSGLKAMNLAKR
+47 RKKSGLKAMNLAKK
-61 YRVKFILL
+61 YKTKFILL

-83 SPSFSIVKDDIGI
+83 SPSFSIVKDDVGI

-114 FKDEEIKQAKKAI
+114 FKDEENRQAKKAI

-145 DDYFQKDEKRVLVI
+145 DDYFQKDEKRVLII

-188 NPKSKI
+188 NPDSKI

-202 LSGKKQSDFNAQ
+202 LSGKKQSDLDINS
-214 DLPSK
+214 LP
-219 CVVIKENYNPI
+219 KECILIIENFNPI
-230 ELLSHFKKVYT
+230 ALLEFFDKVYT
-241 KTSGMGFEALIQEC
+241 KTSGMGFEALMQEC
-255 ECVCY
+255 ECICY

-297 AEYFNPYLNQKSNI
+297 SEYFNPYLNQKSNI

-318 AKYKDIE
+318 AKYKDVE

-349 KAKNNKIIFL
+349 KAKNNEIIFL
-359 NSIKSLAR
+359 NSIKSLVR

-372 DDKFFIWGKKYDDN
+372 DDKFFIWGKKYDKN
-386 TLKNLLLVKVKE
+386 TLTNLLLTKAKE

-403 FSPKVSLVEDGFIR
+403 FTPKISLVEDGFIR

-455 IFDENMLSRA
+455 IFDENMLNRA

-486 NLKINAKI
+486 DLKINAKI
-494 GQKVILIPAQVE
+494 GQKIILIPAQVE

-519 TLDLLKEV
+519 TLGLIKEV
-527 RAKNQDAYII
+527 RSKNQDAYII

-636 ITYPRYINPKTKT
+636 IIYPRYINPKTKT

-672 IKLAIDFKTFMLR
+672 IKLAIDFKTFILR

>member
-1 MFYLKCNIL
+1 MKHYSI
-10 FYTTSKKLIINI
+10 SKKLIANVRNFYTI
-22 RSFHKVSLYKFYK
+22 SLYKK
-35 NISNQNIFIGWG
+35 NSKINKDDLFLGWG
-47 RKKSGLKAMNLAKR
+47 RKKSGLKAMNLAKK
-61 YRVKFILL
+61 YKAKFILL

-83 SPSFSIVKDDIGI
+83 SPSFSMVKDDIGI

-102 PSKLENLLNTYE
+102 PSKLENLLNTCE
-114 FKDEEIKQAKKAI
+114 FKDEEIKQTKKAI

-145 DDYFQKDEKRVLVI
+145 DDYFQKDEKRVLI
-159 TQTANDASLE
+159 IAQTANDASLE

-188 NPKSKI
+188 NPDSKI

-202 LSGKKQSDFNAQ
+202 LSGKKQSDL
-214 DLPSK
+214 DLNSLP
-219 CVVIKENYNPI
+219 KECILITENFNPI
-230 ELLSHFKKVYT
+230 ALLEFFDKVYT
-241 KTSGMGFEALIQEC
+241 KTSGMGFEALMQGC
-255 ECVCY
+255 ECICY

-297 AEYFNPYLNQKSNI
+297 SEYFNPYLNQKSNI

-325 KANSNRLFM
+325 KVNSNKLFM

-349 KAKNNKIIFL
+349 KAKDNEIIFL
-359 NSIKSLAR
+359 NSIKSLVR

-372 DDKFFIWGKKYDDN
+372 DDKFFIWGKKYDEN
-386 TLKNLLLVKVKE
+386 TLKNLLLVKAKE

-403 FSPKVSLVEDGFIR
+403 FTPKVSLVEDGFIR

-455 IFDENMLSRA
+455 IFDENILNRA

-486 NLKINAKI
+486 NLKINAKT
-494 GQKVILIPAQVE
+494 GQKIILIPAQVE

-527 RAKNQDAYII
+527 RSKNQDAYII

-616 HKCERRTRKLSLEEL
+616 YRCERRTRKLSLEEL

-636 ITYPRYINPKTKT
+636 IAYPRYINPKTKT

-659 MLNLQKDYFSKKH
+659 MLNLQKDY
-672 IKLAIDFKTFMLR
+672 
-685 KIRRFYEFLA
+685 
-695 KK
+695 

>member
-1 MFYLKCNIL
+1 MYKKNSKINKDDL
-10 FYTTSKKLIINI
+10 FL
-22 RSFHKVSLYKFYK
+22 
-35 NISNQNIFIGWG
+35 GWG
-47 RKKSGLKAMNLAKR
+47 RKKSGLKAINLAKK
-61 YRVKFILL
+61 YKAKFILL

-83 SPSFSIVKDDIGI
+83 SPSFSMVKDDIGI
-96 YYDATM
+96 YYDATA

-145 DDYFQKDEKRVLVI
+145 DDYFQKDEKRVLII

-169 FGLAKDFKT
+169 FGLAKGFKT

-202 LSGKKQSDFNAQ
+202 LSGKKQSDLDINSLPKECILITENFNPVA
-214 DLPSK
+214 
-219 CVVIKENYNPI
+219 
-230 ELLSHFKKVYT
+230 LLEFFDKVYT
-241 KTSGMGFEALIQEC
+241 KTSGMGFEALMQEC
-255 ECVCY
+255 ECICY

-283 RSLEEVFYAAYILY
+283 RSLEEVFYVAYILY
-297 AEYFNPYLNQKSNI
+297 AEYFNPCLNQKSNI

-325 KANSNRLFM
+325 KVNSNKLFM

-349 KAKNNKIIFL
+349 KAKDNEIIFL
-359 NSIKSLAR
+359 NSIKSLVR

-372 DDKFFIWGKKYDDN
+372 DDKFFIWGKKYDEN
-386 TLKNLLLVKVKE
+386 TLKNLLLVKAKE

-403 FSPKVSLVEDGFIR
+403 FTPKVSLVEDGFIR

-436 GLYIDPNKPSKLEE
+436 GLYIDPNKASKLEE

-455 IFDENMLSRA
+455 IFDENMLNRA

-486 NLKINAKI
+486 DLKINAKI
-494 GQKVILIPAQVE
+494 GQKIILIPAQVE
-506 DDASMILG
+506 DDASIILG

-600 TYGMPFYAGW
+600 AYGMPFYAGW

-616 HKCERRTRKLSLEEL
+616 YRCERRTRKLSLEEL

-636 ITYPRYINPKTKT
+636 IAYPRYINPKTKT

-659 MLNLQKDYFSKKH
+659 MLNLQKAYFSKKY

>member
-1 MFYLKCNIL
+1 MYKKNSKINKDDL
-10 FYTTSKKLIINI
+10 FL
-22 RSFHKVSLYKFYK
+22 
-35 NISNQNIFIGWG
+35 GWG
-47 RKKSGLKAMNLAKR
+47 RKKSGLKAINLAKK
-61 YRVKFILL
+61 YKAKFILL

-83 SPSFSIVKDDIGI
+83 SPSFSMVKDDIGI
-96 YYDATM
+96 YYDATA

-145 DDYFQKDEKRVLVI
+145 DDYFQKDEKRVLII

-169 FGLAKDFKT
+169 FGLAKGFKT

-202 LSGKKQSDFNAQ
+202 LSGKKQSDLDINSLPKECILITENFNPVA
-214 DLPSK
+214 
-219 CVVIKENYNPI
+219 
-230 ELLSHFKKVYT
+230 LLEFFDKVYT
-241 KTSGMGFEALIQEC
+241 KTSGMGFEALMQEC
-255 ECVCY
+255 ECICY

-283 RSLEEVFYAAYILY
+283 RSLEEVFYVAYILY
-297 AEYFNPYLNQKSNI
+297 AEYFNPCLNQKSNI

-325 KANSNRLFM
+325 KVNSNKLFM

-349 KAKNNKIIFL
+349 KAKDNEIIFL
-359 NSIKSLAR
+359 NSIKSLVR

-372 DDKFFIWGKKYDDN
+372 DDKFFIWGKKYDEN
-386 TLKNLLLVKVKE
+386 TLKNLLLVKAKE

-403 FSPKVSLVEDGFIR
+403 FTPKVSLVEDGFIR

-436 GLYIDPNKPSKLEE
+436 GLYIDPNKASKLEE

-455 IFDENMLSRA
+455 IFDENMLNRA

-486 NLKINAKI
+486 DLKINAKI
-494 GQKVILIPAQVE
+494 GQKIILIPAQVE

-600 TYGMPFYAGW
+600 AYGMPFYAGW

-616 HKCERRTRKLSLEEL
+616 YRCERRTRKLSLEEL

-636 ITYPRYINPKTKT
+636 IAYPRYINPKTKT

-659 MLNLQKDYFSKKH
+659 MLNLQKAYFSKKY

>member
-1 MFYLKCNIL
+1 MKHYSI
-10 FYTTSKKLIINI
+10 SKKLIANVRNFYTI
-22 RSFHKVSLYKFYK
+22 SLYKKKSKINKDDLFL
-35 NISNQNIFIGWG
+35 GWG
-47 RKKSGLKAMNLAKR
+47 RKKSGLKAINLAKK
-61 YRVKFILL
+61 YKAKFILL

-83 SPSFSIVKDDIGI
+83 SPSFSMVKDDIGI
-96 YYDATM
+96 YYDATA

-114 FKDEEIKQAKKAI
+114 FKDEEIKQAKKVI

-145 DDYFQKDEKRVLVI
+145 DDYFQKDEKRVLII

-188 NPKSKI
+188 NPDSKI

-202 LSGKKQSDFNAQ
+202 LSGKKQSDLDINS
-214 DLPSK
+214 LR
-219 CVVIKENYNPI
+219 KECILITENFNPI
-230 ELLSHFKKVYT
+230 ALLEFFDKVYT
-241 KTSGMGFEALIQEC
+241 KTSGMGFEALMQGC

-297 AEYFNPYLNQKSNI
+297 SEYFNPYLNQKSNI

-334 LGFTLWKRH
+334 LGFTLWKRY
-343 FIKPFF
+343 FIRPFF
-349 KAKNNKIIFL
+349 KAKDNKIIFL
-359 NSIKSLAR
+359 NSLKSLAR

-372 DDKFFIWGKKYDDN
+372 NDKFFIWGKRIDYNALKT
-386 TLKNLLLVKVKE
+386 TLIKKAQDENLLH
-398 QNLTN
+398 
-403 FSPKVSLVEDGFIR
+403 FIPKISLVEDGFIR

-431 IVDDK
+431 NVDDK
-436 GLYIDPNKPSKLEE
+436 GLYIDPNKASKLEE

-455 IFDENMLSRA
+455 IFDENMLNRA

-494 GQKVILIPAQVE
+494 GQKIILIPAQVE
-506 DDASMILG
+506 DDVSMILG

-610 GLTKDK
+610 DLTKDK
-616 HKCERRTRKLSLEEL
+616 YRCERRTRKLSLEEL

-636 ITYPRYINPKTKT
+636 IIYPRYINPKTKT

-659 MLNLQKDYFSKKH
+659 MLNLQKAYFSKKY